1 LSPSPFLSLWWP
13 IVFVSIII
21 LAFNCI
27 MF

>member
-1 LSPSPFLSLWWP
+1 LSPSPFSSLWWP